1 MTIEEMH
8 IAVNLGVQ
16 KIASFQVDNLLP
28 QEIDHELNNAMHR
41 FIKQR
46 YSPEGNKYRDGFEQ
60 SQKRID
66 DLRALV
72 VEAQLKCFYH
82 GPSITGFNV
91 DRAPLPND
99 YMFLV
104 NAYHDGFYDCTQTVT
119 PQTSTYTYSVGKLS
133 LTPPTEGHILLS
145 VNINGTPIIQVSD
158 AGLAASVGL
167 ETQDLMDENNYASD
181 LIGDIAIVASDPD
194 FPTDNSAAFP
204 TYDINSLVSH
214 EVTPTAHSNE
224 ITYLFTGPLTTGTL
238 TAVWYNPLGGAN
250 PYTEVGVTLPATSTV
265 NYRAYNALGVVPG
278 TNQRAKMSY
287 VQHDDILSLLG
298 DPFNTSSY
306 DSIKYTMEE
315 NFIDVYSD
323 NSFFTTFVNIKYI
336 RQPKSMSSAL
346 NIGCELAP
354 HTHQE
359 IVEMTVQS
367 ILEAISDPRYNSQ
380 SREVLESE

>member
-46 YSPEGNKYRDGFEQ
+46 YSPTGNKYRDGFEQ

-72 VEAQLKCFYH
+72 VEARLKCFYY
-82 GPSITGFNV
+82 GPSITGFQV

-104 NAYHDGFYDCTQTVT
+104 NAYHDGFYDCTQAVT
-119 PQTSTYTYSVGKLS
+119 SGTGVYNYSVGRLS
-133 LTPPTEGHILLS
+133 LTPPTEGHILMS
-145 VNINGTPIIQVSD
+145 VTISGTPIIQGTLD
-158 AGLAASVGL
+158 GLAAGIGL
-167 ETQDLMDENNYASD
+167 EYQDLMDENNYAPD
-181 LIGDIAIVASDPD
+181 LVGDIAIAGSDPD
-194 FPTDNSAAFP
+194 FPTDNAPSFP
-204 TYDINSLVSH
+204 SYNINALTTH
-214 EVTPTAHSNE
+214 EVTPTADSNE
-224 ITYLFTGPLTTGTL
+224 IIYLFTGPLATGTL
-238 TAVWYNPLGGAN
+238 SAVWYNNIGGEIT
-250 PYTEVGVTLPATSTV
+250 YTQVDVTLPAVSEIV
-265 NYRAYNALGVVPG
+265 YRTYDGNSAVPG
-278 TNQRAKMSY
+278 TGQRAKMSY

-298 DPFNTSSY
+298 DPFNTSTY

-336 RQPKSMSSAL
+336 RQPKLMSNAL
-346 NIGCELAP
+346 GVGCELAP

>member
-46 YSPEGNKYRDGFEQ
+46 YSPTGNKYRDGFEQ

-72 VEAQLKCFYH
+72 VEARLKCFYY
-82 GPSITGFNV
+82 GASITGFQV

-133 LTPPTEGHILLS
+133 LTPPTEGHILVG
-145 VNINGTPIIQVSD
+145 VNINGTSIIQVSVD
-158 AGLAASVGL
+158 GLAASIGL
-167 ETQDLMDENNYASD
+167 ETQDLMDENNYPSD
-181 LIGDIAIVASDPD
+181 LISDIAIVASDPD
-194 FPTDNSAAFP
+194 YPTDNSSLFP

-224 ITYLFTGPLTTGTL
+224 IIYLFTGPLSTGTL
-238 TAVWYNPLGGAN
+238 TAVWYNPLGGDN
-250 PYTEVGVTLPATSTV
+250 PYTEVDVTLPATSTV
-265 NYRAYNALGVVPG
+265 TYRAYDSASAVPG

-287 VQHDDILSLLG
+287 AQHDDILSLLG
-298 DPFNTSSY
+298 DPFNTSTY

-336 RQPKSMSSAL
+336 RQPKLMSNAL
-346 NIGCELAP
+346 GIGCELAP

>member
-46 YSPEGNKYRDGFEQ
+46 YSPTGNKYRDGFEQ

-72 VEAQLKCFYH
+72 VEAQLKCFYY
-82 GPSITGFNV
+82 GASITGFQV

-104 NAYHDGFYDCTQTVT
+104 NTYHDGFYDCTQTVT

-133 LTPPTEGHILLS
+133 LTPPTKGHILVS
-145 VNINGTPIIQVSD
+145 VNINGTPIIQVSTD
-158 AGLAASVGL
+158 GLAASIGL

-181 LIGDIAIVASDPD
+181 LISDIAIVASDPD
-194 FPTDNSAAFP
+194 FPTDNSSLFP

-224 ITYLFTGPLTTGTL
+224 IIYLFTGPLTAGTL
-238 TAVWYNPLGGAN
+238 TGVWYDPINGT
-250 PYTEVGVTLPATSTV
+250 YTEVDFTLPATSTV
-265 NYRAYNALGVVPG
+265 TYRAYDSTGLVPG
-278 TNQRAKMSY
+278 TSQRAKMSY

-298 DPFNTSSY
+298 DPFNTSTY

-336 RQPKSMSSAL
+336 RQPKSMSNAL
-346 NIGCELAP
+346 GIGCELAP

-359 IVEMTVQS
+359 IVEMAVQS

>member
-46 YSPEGNKYRDGFEQ
+46 YSPTGNKYRDGFEQ

-72 VEAQLKCFYH
+72 VEARLKCFYY
-82 GPSITGFNV
+82 GASITGFEV

-104 NAYHDGFYDCTQTVT
+104 NAYHDGFYDCTQAVT
-119 PQTSTYTYSVGKLS
+119 PGTGVYNYSVGKLS
-133 LTPPTEGHILLS
+133 LTPPIEGHILAS
-145 VNINGTPIIQVSD
+145 VRVNGTPIIQSSLD
-158 AGLAASVGL
+158 GLTEGIGL
-167 ETQDLMDENNYASD
+167 EYQDLMDENNYAAD
-181 LIGDIAIVASDPD
+181 LVGDIAIAGSDPD
-194 FPTDNSAAFP
+194 FPTDNAPSFP
-204 TYDINSLVSH
+204 AYNINALTTH
-214 EVTPTAHSNE
+214 EVTPTANSNE
-224 ITYLFTGPLTTGTL
+224 IIYLFTGPLSTGTL
-238 TAVWYNPLGGAN
+238 TAVWYNNIGGEIT
-250 PYTEVGVTLPATSTV
+250 YTEVIVTLPAVSEIVYRTYDGTS
-265 NYRAYNALGVVPG
+265 AVPG
-278 TNQRAKMSY
+278 TGQRAKMSY
-287 VQHDDILSLLG
+287 AQHDDILSLLG
-298 DPFNTSSY
+298 DPFNTSTY

-336 RQPKSMSSAL
+336 RQPKLMSNAL
-346 NIGCELAP
+346 GVGCELAP

>member
-82 GPSITGFNV
+82 GASITGFNV

-119 PQTSTYTYSVGKLS
+119 PQTSTYTYTVVKVSLSPPAGYEGYILTSINVGGTSIVAANTGMDL
-133 LTPPTEGHILLS
+133 PYLL
-145 VNINGTPIIQVSD
+145 
-158 AGLAASVGL
+158 
-167 ETQDLMDENNYASD
+167 DENNYNAD
-181 LIGDIAIVASDPD
+181 LITDIAPVASDPD
-194 FPTDNSAAFP
+194 FPTDNSAALP

-214 EVTPTAHSNE
+214 EVTPTGHSNE
-224 ITYLFTGPLTTGTL
+224 IIYLFTGPVSAAGDV
-238 TAVWYNPLGGAN
+238 TAVWAN
-250 PYTEVGVTLPATSTV
+250 PTDITQTQSATYVQPTASTV
-265 NYRAYNALGVVPG
+265 TYRAYNALGLVPG

-336 RQPKSMSSAL
+336 KQPKSMSNAL

-359 IVEMTVQS
+359 IVEMAVQS

>member
-1 MTIEEMH
+1 MH

-28 QEIDHELNNAMHR
+28 QEIDHELNDAMFS

-46 YSPEGNKYRDGFEQ
+46 YSPGGNKYRDGFEQ

-72 VEAQLKCFYH
+72 VEARLKCFYY
-82 GPSITGFNV
+82 GPSITGFFV

-133 LTPPTEGHILLS
+133 LTPPTEGYILLS
-145 VNINGTPIIQVSD
+145 VNVNGTPIIQVSAD
-158 AGLAASVGL
+158 ALAASIGL
-167 ETQDLMDENNYASD
+167 ETQDLIDGNNYASD
-181 LIGDIAIVASDPD
+181 LISDIAIVASDPD
-194 FPTDNSAAFP
+194 YPTDNSSLFP

-224 ITYLFTGPLTTGTL
+224 ITYLFTGPLVTGTL
-238 TAVWYNPLGGAN
+238 TGVWYNPLGGDN
-250 PYTEVGVTLPATSTV
+250 PYTEVDFTLPATSQVT
-265 NYRAYNALGVVPG
+265 YRAYDGTSAVPG

-287 VQHDDILSLLG
+287 SQHDDILSLLG
-298 DPFNTSSY
+298 DPFNTSTY

-336 RQPKSMSSAL
+336 RQPKLMSNAL
-346 NIGCELAP
+346 GIGCELAP

-380 SREVLESE
+380 SREVLGSE

>member
-28 QEIDHELNNAMHR
+28 QEIDHELNDAMFS

-46 YSPEGNKYRDGFEQ
+46 YSPGGNKYRDGFEQ

-72 VEAQLKCFYH
+72 VEARLKCFYY
-82 GPSITGFNV
+82 GPSITGFFV

-133 LTPPTEGHILLS
+133 LTPPTEGYILLS
-145 VNINGTPIIQVSD
+145 VNVNGTPIIQVSAD
-158 AGLAASVGL
+158 ALAASIGL
-167 ETQDLMDENNYASD
+167 ETQDLIDGNNYASD
-181 LIGDIAIVASDPD
+181 LISDIAIVASDPD
-194 FPTDNSAAFP
+194 YPTDNSSLFP

-224 ITYLFTGPLTTGTL
+224 ITYLFTGPLVTGTL
-238 TAVWYNPLGGAN
+238 TGVWYNPLGGDN
-250 PYTEVGVTLPATSTV
+250 PYTEVDFTLPATSQVT
-265 NYRAYNALGVVPG
+265 YRAYDGTSAVPG

-287 VQHDDILSLLG
+287 SQHDDILSLLG
-298 DPFNTSSY
+298 DPFNTSTY

-336 RQPKSMSSAL
+336 RQPKLMSNAL
-346 NIGCELAP
+346 GIGCELAP

-380 SREVLESE
+380 SREVLGSE